1 MIPRLPQ
8 PDGRCVWAVLSMGAL
23 EGWPSSGSCPV
34 TYTKSCVPH
43 PHPAAGKV
51 SPDTSG
57 KRKEEFTFKQSK
69 QSPGERLLASSIAM
83 TTPGKHPWWRAEV
96 CKAECLSQMNRFWEG
111 VSRLRQGGQTGSSCI
126 NYARFTGLAGDT
138 GCCWQVS

>member
-1 MIPRLPQ
+1 MFLGLSLHGRPGRLAQ
-8 PDGRCVWAVLSMGAL
+8 QWLM
-23 EGWPSSGSCPV
+23 SS
-34 TYTKSCVPH
+34 YLHQELCVPH
-43 PHPAAGKV
+43 PRPAAGKI

-83 TTPGKHPWWRAEV
+83 TTPGKHPWLRAEV
-96 CKAECLSQMNRFWEG
+96 CEAEWLSQMNRSWEG
-111 VSRLRQGGQTGSSCI
+111 ISRLRQGGQTGTSCI

-138 GCCWQVS
+138 GCSWQVS